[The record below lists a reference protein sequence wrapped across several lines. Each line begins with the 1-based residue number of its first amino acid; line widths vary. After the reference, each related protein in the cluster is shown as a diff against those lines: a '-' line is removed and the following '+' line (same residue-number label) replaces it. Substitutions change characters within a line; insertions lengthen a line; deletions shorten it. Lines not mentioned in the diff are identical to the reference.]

1 MNLKMIFTFLVSL
14 FVLVGCNSEPSV
26 SHPDQVILD
35 NWKNQKGTKAAIYLI
50 SDSTRQELLKLKSEV
65 DQMKNNS
72 GARFEYLEHFKA
84 NPISKVATFDYSV
97 NSPISFNGKK
107 AEWLVVVKTNDM
119 AIHNDVKVY
128 STQNLPEGEDKIIAD
143 LKKPT
148 LRKIRLSQ
156 MYPNSFE
163 SSMEKVDFNIYR
175 ALISEKM

>member
-1 MNLKMIFTFLVSL
+1 
-14 FVLVGCNSEPSV
+14 
-26 SHPDQVILD
+26 
-35 NWKNQKGTKAAIYLI
+35 
-50 SDSTRQELLKLKSEV
+50 
-65 DQMKNNS
+65 
-72 GARFEYLEHFKA
+72 
-84 NPISKVATFDYSV
+84 
-97 NSPISFNGKK
+97 
-107 AEWLVVVKTNDM
+107 M